1 MKTTLLALSLLLLVG
16 WCAFAQAADTSRP
29 ATPEEVQ
36 AVTDALK
43 SALKDP
49 DSAKVSGVRISADGK
64 TACGFVNAKN
74 SYGGYSG
81 KSVFY
86 AMGFKNKAGKPVYA
100 VVGVDSGSKTA
111 ANIMCKQDGVNVY
124 Q

>member
-1 MKTTLLALSLLLLVG
+1 MKIKLLVISLLLFVG
-16 WCAFAQAADTSRP
+16 WSAFAQAADSSHA

-49 DSAKVSGVRISADGK
+49 DSAKISDVRVSADGT
-64 TACGFVNAKN
+64 TACGLVNAKN
-74 SYGGYSG
+74 SFGGYSG
-81 KSVFY
+81 NSVFY
-86 AMGFKNKAGKPVYA
+86 AMGVKNNTGQFVYA
-100 VVGVDSGSKTA
+100 VIGVDSNGDTA
-111 ANIMCKQDGVNVY
+111 AYTMCKQNGVDVY